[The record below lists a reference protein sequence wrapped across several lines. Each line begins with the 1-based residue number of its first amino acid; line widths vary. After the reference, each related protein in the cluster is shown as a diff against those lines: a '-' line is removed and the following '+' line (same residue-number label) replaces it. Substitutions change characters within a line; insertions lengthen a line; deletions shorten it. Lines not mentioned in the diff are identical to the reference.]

1 MENKKRFLSFKQMTR
16 KDYGRNAITGL
27 LGGYVLSIA
36 GYPLFEVIGSIVALL
51 GLICGLVW
59 LYRTITKKP

>member
-1 MENKKRFLSFKQMTR
+1 MDNKKRFLSFKEMTR
-16 KDYGRNAITGL
+16 KDYGRNAIIGL
-27 LGGYVLSIA
+27 LAGYVLNID
-36 GYPLFEVIGSIVALL
+36 GYLVVGVIGDVVALL